1 MSTKIVSYQSEMAKT
16 VFLGP
21 NQVTFLLSGEQTGGR
36 YSLTEFAAAPP
47 PALAAPIHIH
57 HDADE
62 AVYIL
67 EGDFQFTVNDQ
78 TIPASAGSYILVPKG
93 TPHTVANIGPSIGRM
108 LVILTPPGFE
118 KFWEERARQMAEFGH
133 QIDPELA
140 RALQEKY
147 YMDTGGQVRQFTKP

>member
-1 MSTKIVSYQSEMAKT
+1 MKT

-21 NQVTFLLSGEQTGGR
+21 NQVTFLLSGEQTGGK

-47 PALAAPIHIH
+47 PAPAAPVHIH

-62 AVYIL
+62 AIYIL
-67 EGDFQFTVNDQ
+67 EGNFQFIVNDR
-78 TIPASAGSYILVPKG
+78 TIPAAAGAYVFVPKD
-93 TPHTVANIGPSIGRM
+93 TPHTVANIGPSTGRM

-118 KFWEERARQMAEFGH
+118 KFWEERARQMAESGD
-133 QIDPELA
+133 QIDPESW

-147 YMDTGGQVRQFTKP
+147 HVDMGGQVRQFTKP